1 MQIIPVIDIL
11 NGIVVHAK
19 KGDRKNYQAIQSL
32 LAHSS
37 KPLDIAAA
45 LLEYYPFQQLYIADL
60 NSIQKPGGDKSNAQ
74 VMESIARQY
83 PHLEIWIDA
92 GISNLTDLD
101 FWHRRNFNVIL
112 ASENFSNLENFLA
125 VKKQLDSNFVLSLD
139 FMPDG
144 YQGPPELLD
153 STRHWPKDVIL
164 MSLAHV
170 GTSQGI
176 NLELL
181 ERFKPQAGSFNIY
194 AAGGV
199 KDINDLITLKR
210 TGIHGALIA
219 SALHKKQLTPA
230 EIQQVFNT

>member
-1 MQIIPVIDIL
+1 MQIIPVIDLL

-37 KPLDIAAA
+37 KPLGIVAA

-60 NSIQKPGGDKSNAQ
+60 NRIQKLGDDKSNVQAI
-74 VMESIARQY
+74 ESIARHY
-83 PHLEIWIDA
+83 PNLRIWIDA
-92 GISNLTDLD
+92 GISSHTDLD
-101 FWHRRNFNVIL
+101 FWRSRNFNVIL
-112 ASENFSNLENFLA
+112 ASENFSDLENFLA
-125 VKKQLDSNFVLSLD
+125 VKKHLDSDFVLSLD
-139 FMPDG
+139 FMPGG

-153 STRHWPKDVIL
+153 NTRHWPKDVIL

-170 GTSQGI
+170 GSNMGV

-181 ERFKPQAGSFNIY
+181 EKFKQQAGTFDIY

-199 KDINDLITLKR
+199 KDINDLNALKLS
-210 TGIHGALIA
+210 GIHGALIA
-219 SALHKKQLTPA
+219 SALHQKQLTPA
-230 EIQQVFNT
+230 EIDHLFKA